1 MKRCAAVSRSCP
13 RRSRWDGGCW
23 LTCPTLSLLTC
34 RAPPGDAT
42 MQSGSDGSPGPVTVW
57 MTLVSRTS
65 ADALEAESM
74 VRLTGDVSV
83 LEARCPDEVSRC
95 FCLLAQ

>member
-1 MKRCAAVSRSCP
+1 
-13 RRSRWDGGCW
+13 
-23 LTCPTLSLLTC
+23 
-34 RAPPGDAT
+34 

-95 FCLLAQ
+95 FCLLAQSGAPVSRLAYPVGDLSLTEEVRGSDAPAAPLRDGPAKDV